1 MDHAVVARERCMTR
15 TPSRPA
21 GTAEASE
28 LRRSIRRE
36 SRRGV
41 LRALGRSLL
50 TFGLTLV
57 VVLALWVG
65 AIELFGISS
74 YVAKGPLDVWAYLV
88 TDDDAGEHRTLLAAE
103 LGVSLGDAF
112 IGFVAGLVVALL
124 GATAFRL
131 SRGIEQ
137 ALMPIAML
145 LRSVPLIAMAPLII
159 LVVGRDVT
167 TVAVIAG
174 IVVLF
179 PALVTIVF
187 GLNSASPQMLD
198 VISVYGGSSW
208 TALRKVALPASLPSF
223 FAAVRI
229 SVPGALTGA
238 LLAEWLATG
247 DGIGAGIQ
255 TAYSQVQFSLVW
267 SAVVVVTAVSLILY
281 NLVQLVETVVL
292 TRMGIV
298 SDVLG
303 AAGAARG

>member
-1 MDHAVVARERCMTR
+1 MTA
-15 TPSRPA
+15 TLTRPPDA
-21 GTAEASE
+21 AEASE
-28 LRRSIRRE
+28 LRRGIRRE
-36 SRRGV
+36 SRRNL
-41 LRALGRSLL
+41 LRAVARSLG
-50 TFGLTLV
+50 TFALTLV
-57 VVLALWVG
+57 VVVALWVG
-65 AIELFGISS
+65 VIELFGISS
-74 YVAKGPLDVWAYLV
+74 YVAKGPLDVWEYLV
-88 TDDDAGEHRTLLAAE
+88 TDEDAGEHRSLLATE
-103 LGVSLGDAF
+103 LGISLGDAF

-124 GATAFRL
+124 AATAFRL
-131 SRGIEQ
+131 SRGVEQ

-159 LVVGRDVT
+159 LIFGRQVT

-198 VISVYGGSSW
+198 VVSVYGGSPW

-247 DGIGAGIQ
+247 DGIGSAIQ
-255 TAYSQVQFSLVW
+255 TAYAQVQFSLVW
-267 SAVVVVTAVSLILY
+267 SAVVVVTAVSLVLY
-281 NLVQLVETVVL
+281 NVVQLLETVVL
-292 TRMGIV
+292 ARMGV
-298 SDVLG
+298 SDTSVTTTG
-303 AAGAARG
+303 RTR